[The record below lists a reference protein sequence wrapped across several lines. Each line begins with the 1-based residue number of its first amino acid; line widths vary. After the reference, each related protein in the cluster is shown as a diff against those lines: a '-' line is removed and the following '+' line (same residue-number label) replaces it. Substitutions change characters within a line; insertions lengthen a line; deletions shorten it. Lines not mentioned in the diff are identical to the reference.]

1 MHDAPQCLA
10 CGACCFSTL
19 DTYVRVSGDDHARLG
34 DEGQHLCHFIE
45 HRCYMR
51 LEDGHCAALRCD
63 VAGSFFCS
71 VYEHRPEV
79 CRGLERGSSA
89 CQAERITKAERPLLA
104 LGRLRSSV

>member
-34 DEGQHLCHFIE
+34 DAGQLLCHFIE

-63 VAGSFFCS
+63 VAASFFCAAS
-71 VYEHRPEV
+71 DD
-79 CRGLERGSSA
+79 GNDSDK
-89 CQAERITKAERPLLA
+89 TKRRTTKNAIRFIVL
-104 LGRLRSSV
+104 